1 MNRLVSRAWFFP
13 AIGTLAYLVGFNDA
27 FLHLIGTVWLEL
39 GRLAQT
45 GITIALLGLVAYLV
59 ADRVK
64 ERRSAYQTAVRAARP
79 HPDRMTNVPAKVKP

>member
-13 AIGTLAYLVGFNDA
+13 AVGALAFIVGFNDE
-27 FLHLIGTVWLEL
+27 LVHVVGTGWLEL

-45 GITIALLGLVAYLV
+45 TIVLAALGLVAYLV

-64 ERRSAYQTAVRAARP
+64 ERRSAHQTAIRAARP
-79 HPDRMTNVPAKVKP
+79 PSRPHD